1 MTVEVKEMQEK
12 NFATKIVDFGKDGF
26 YLGLGVVDVVQENV
40 QELVK
45 RGKDY
50 RHNLIERGSK
60 MADENRGRVNELVE
74 KPQNVAKDTVKKAGE
89 TFEKYSEEVLTRIH
103 VPTTDQF
110 EVISKKVSSVDKKL
124 DKVIKENAAVER
136 I

>member
-1 MTVEVKEMQEK
+1 MTANIEAVQDKKLAEKVVE
-12 NFATKIVDFGKDGF
+12 FGKDGF

-45 RGKDY
+45 RGKNY
-50 RHNLIERGSK
+50 RHNLIERGEK

-74 KPQNVAKDTVKKAGE
+74 KPQTMAKDTVKKAGE
-89 TFEKYSEEVLTRIH
+89 TFDKYSEEVLTRIH
-103 VPTTDQF
+103 VPTTDQ
-110 EVISKKVSSVDKKL
+110 IDTMNKKVMSVDKKL
-124 DKVIKENAAVER
+124 DKVIKETAAAER